1 MMYIICIFYNISF
14 VSLYVLLLSHP
25 MRVRGLKF
33 SPRSGADGDQGV
45 APHAG
50 AWIEIACAGNIR

>member
-33 SPRSGADGDQGV
+33 VPMKPLRPCNQSHPMRVRGLKSF
-45 APHAG
+45 
-50 AWIEIACAGNIR
+50 ILE

>member
-33 SPRSGADGDQGV
+33 IIVQFMKFSFESRTPCGCVD
-45 APHAG
+45 
-50 AWIEIACAGNIR
+50 

>member
-25 MRVRGLKF
+25 MRVRGLKYRRMPALKIQRRRT
-33 SPRSGADGDQGV
+33 PRG
-45 APHAG
+45 
-50 AWIEIACAGNIR
+50 CAE

>member
-25 MRVRGLKF
+25 MRVRGLKL
-33 SPRSGADGDQGV
+33 QGSMLK
-45 APHAG
+45 
-50 AWIEIACAGNIR
+50 

>member
-25 MRVRGLKF
+25 MRVRGLKCLNLF
-33 SPRSGADGDQGV
+33 M
-45 APHAG
+45 
-50 AWIEIACAGNIR
+50 IL